1 MPPEQAT
8 LEWSVHPIRKGKGR
22 LALTLGTMAIFG
34 AVVYIMTAS
43 GYWVAFALGV
53 FFISLAR
60 YFFRSSY
67 VLTPEGVTARLPLRT
82 VQRSWTDFASWRTH
96 PNGVFLSPYR
106 KPTRLENFRGL
117 FLLTDGHRDRVT
129 RYIREQMEGQGA

>member
-8 LEWSVHPIRKGKGR
+8 LEWSVHPVRRGKGR
-22 LALTLGTMAIFG
+22 LALTLGTMAAFG
-34 AVVYIMTAS
+34 AMVYIMTAS
-43 GYWVAFALGV
+43 WYWVAFSVGI

-67 VLTPEGVTARLPLRT
+67 TLSPEGVTARLPLGT

-96 PNGVFLSPYR
+96 PTGVFLSPYR
-106 KPTRLENFRGL
+106 RPTRLESFRGL
-117 FLLTDGHRDRVT
+117 FLLTDGHRDRVV
-129 RYIREQMEGQGA
+129 RYIRDHMEGGDA